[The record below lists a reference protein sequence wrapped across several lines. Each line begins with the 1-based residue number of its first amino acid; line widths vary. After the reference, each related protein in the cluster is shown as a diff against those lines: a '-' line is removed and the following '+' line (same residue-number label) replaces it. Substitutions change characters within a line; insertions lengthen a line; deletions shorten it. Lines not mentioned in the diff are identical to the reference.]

1 MLFTKMHDLVKS
13 FWPFLSDYFVM
24 SANLGAEG
32 QPHVDYIQERL
43 LGFILMFLTDLG
55 NKS

>member
-13 FWPFLSDYFVM
+13 FLPFLSDYFVV

-32 QPHVDYIQERL
+32 QPHVDYIQE
-43 LGFILMFLTDLG
+43 
-55 NKS
+55 